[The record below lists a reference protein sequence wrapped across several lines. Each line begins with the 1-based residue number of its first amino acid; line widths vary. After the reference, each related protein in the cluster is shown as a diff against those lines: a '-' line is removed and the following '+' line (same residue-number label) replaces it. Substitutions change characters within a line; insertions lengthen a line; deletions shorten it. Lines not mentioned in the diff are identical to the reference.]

1 MTTRINFNVDEALKN
16 AAMKKASQNGVSL
29 SSVLNQAT
37 RAFVADTLDIG
48 IIDRLLA
55 NDFARSDEDIK
66 HGRIT
71 SQEDVRKE
79 LGLLSTS

>member
-79 LGLLSTS
+79 LGLLRTS